1 MTMTRTSIALLGIAL
16 AATAVAQAPAKV
28 DLAAATGFS
37 WRAPAAPLP
46 ADGEAALQRLRAE
59 VGEVLQANG
68 YKPAG
73 GGTPDLLVAVH
84 RSYRDLERMPNRQST
99 LVVDLIH
106 AASGTLIWRSF
117 DSEFSTASLR
127 AARFAGVSTYDFKI
141 IPTKPGEQPAY
152 TRTDRQIRAT
162 IEAALLFRG
171 LDVQPEGAGA
181 PVEVV
186 YRLVGRGAEVKGPL
200 TAELIVE
207 VFAAGTNDLL
217 WRGTS
222 TGPVVKPDK
231 IEDAIIDRIVDMW
244 ATFPKGEAIKR

>member
-1 MTMTRTSIALLGIAL
+1 MTRTTFMLTCLCL
-16 AATAVAQAPAKV
+16 AASAAAQTPATV
-28 DLAAATGFS
+28 DLAAATSFA
-37 WRAPAAPLP
+37 WRAPAVALP
-46 ADGEAALQRLRAE
+46 ADGEAALARLRTE
-59 VGEVLQANG
+59 VEAVLQANG

-84 RSYRDLERMPNRQST
+84 RSYRDLERMPIRQST

-106 AASGTLIWRSF
+106 AASGVLVWRSF
-117 DSEFSTASLR
+117 DSELSTSSLR

-141 IPTKPGEQPAY
+141 VPAKPGEQPAY
-152 TRTDRQIRAT
+152 TRTDRQLRAT

-181 PVEVV
+181 PVEVA
-186 YRLVGRGAEVKGPL
+186 YRLVARGAEVKAPL
-200 TAELIVE
+200 TAELTVD

-222 TGPVVKPDK
+222 TGPVVKADK
-231 IEDAIIDRIVDMW
+231 IEDAIIDRIIEMW
-244 ATFPKGEAIKR
+244 ATFPKGEALKP

>member
-1 MTMTRTSIALLGIAL
+1 MNRTSMLLLSLAL
-16 AATAVAQAPAKV
+16 AATAAAQTPATV
-28 DLAAATGFS
+28 DLAAATSFA
-37 WRAPAAPLP
+37 WRAPAVALP
-46 ADGEAALQRLRAE
+46 ADGEVALQRLRAE
-59 VGEVLQANG
+59 VETVLQANG

-84 RSYRDLERMPNRQST
+84 RSYRDLERMPIRQST

-106 AASGTLIWRSF
+106 AASGTLVWRSF
-117 DSEFSTASLR
+117 DSELSTSSLR

-141 IPTKPGEQPAY
+141 VPTRSDEQPAY

-181 PVEVV
+181 PVEVA
-186 YRLVGRGAEVKGPL
+186 YRLVARGAEVKGPL
-200 TAELIVE
+200 TAELTVD

-231 IEDAIIDRIVDMW
+231 IEDAIIDRIIEMW